1 MYEIIRET
9 SQHNRH
15 RKYQRKEGGAIKRMD
30 RTPKAQN
37 GKTGGRKEGN
47 GEKGG
52 RRRDGMQGSRRKL
65 KRKKE
70 THAAGKVRRN
80 IYRKSKRIK

>member
-1 MYEIIRET
+1 MHEIIRET
-9 SQHNRH
+9 SQHNRD

-65 KRKKE
+65 KRKK
-70 THAAGKVRRN
+70 RN
-80 IYRKSKRIK
+80 TCSGEGEEKYI